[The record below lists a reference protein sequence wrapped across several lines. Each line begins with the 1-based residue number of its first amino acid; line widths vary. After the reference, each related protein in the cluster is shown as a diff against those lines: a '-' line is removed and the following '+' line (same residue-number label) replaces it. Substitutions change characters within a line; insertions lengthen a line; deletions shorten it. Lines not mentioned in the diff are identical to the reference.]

1 MQYLTADE
9 SRAWAVRRGY
19 PVNASNGRLSESEV
33 RDPIRFDV
41 PEDAGARVIL
51 ARVLWEAAGQGA
63 SEVLVWVTDWGV
75 WPSGE
80 HPPLAE
86 AARRGFGAE
95 RPMHE
100 TPGHLARSGD
110 DDAALGVLCMAVLF
124 LWDCWVL
131 PADGR
136 PAVFVSHDEL
146 GVVDPRDDDRGLRQR
161 LEALGFA
168 RDRATSHPGGEGS
181 SPDAQP

>member
-1 MQYLTADE
+1 VQYLTADE
-9 SRAWAVRRGY
+9 SRAWAIRRGY
-19 PVNASNGRLSESEV
+19 HVNEAFGLPLASEV
-33 RDPIRFDV
+33 QAPIRFDI
-41 PEDAGARVIL
+41 PEDAGARVVL
-51 ARVLWEAAGQGA
+51 ARTLWEAAGQGA

-100 TPGHLARSGD
+100 TPGHLARPGE
-110 DDAALGVLCMAVLF
+110 DDAGLGVLCMAVLF

-131 PADGR
+131 PADER

-146 GVVDPRDDDRGLRQR
+146 GVVDPRGDDRGLRQR

-168 RDRATSHPGGEGS
+168 RDRATAIQAG
-181 SPDAQP
+181 